1 MLVRLKTLNLIFA
14 EKKDQKRLAS
24 DGRCCDCGHPVSIGI
39 TRTSGGFGM
48 DGGVLYEPRP
58 GQIVSKCP
66 DCYRR
71 KPQLALRSST
81 AGHFTAFT
89 LHKFS

>member
-1 MLVRLKTLNLIFA
+1 MLVQLKTLNLIFSD
-14 EKKDQKRLAS
+14 KKDQKRLVS
-24 DGRCCDCGHPVSIGI
+24 DGRCCDCGHPVNIGI
-39 TRTSGGFGM
+39 TRTSGGFGL

-71 KPQLALRSST
+71 RPRLASRSSRAEPFAT
-81 AGHFTAFT
+81 FA